1 MPVNPSLSTA
11 SLWAVGMLL
20 VSCLMTD
27 LATRRIPNAITV
39 LGMGVGLL
47 LATFTHGLAGCA
59 ASAGGLL
66 LATAL
71 LIVPFALGGIGGGDV
86 KMMAAVGA
94 LVGPRALLASLLAGM
109 ILGGLVAVG
118 VLWRRGRLGEKWHV
132 IGAMLRSALLTW
144 SLDPLRAPAPGQH
157 TVALPYSV
165 PLALGTALA
174 LSLQSTL
181 GA

>member
-1 MPVNPSLSTA
+1 
-11 SLWAVGMLL
+11 
-20 VSCLMTD
+20 MTD
-27 LATRRIPNAITV
+27 LTTRRIPNAITV
-39 LGMGVGLL
+39 SAMGTGLA
-47 LATFTHGLAGCA
+47 LAAFTHGLGGCA
-59 ASAGGLL
+59 ASAAGLL
-66 LATAL
+66 LAIAL

-118 VLWRRGRLGEKWHV
+118 VLWRRGLLGEKWHA

-144 SLDPLRAPAPGQH
+144 SVDPLRAPAPGEG

-174 LSLQSTL
+174 LSLQCTL